1 MTLKPYKRMS
11 APVHDKY
18 VTLSIEPTGAAFY
31 CDDFNVQTD
40 YEGEGVNL
48 SLIMEVE
55 DSNGVVCQTNGVIF

>member
-1 MTLKPYKRMS
+1 MEARM
-11 APVHDKY
+11 DTMIY
-18 VTLSIEPTGAAFY
+18 I
-31 CDDFNVQTD
+31 QTD